1 MFGSALWS
9 LNQVLAAAI
18 RKRVQAGSLIHADAT
33 PAPQGASIIQEK
45 WVAGVCTIVFI
56 IWCLVVHDAYI
67 CISVCRQDVLQL
79 YYAPLVL
86 GYLFHVIR
94 FSAVL
99 LNSIRRS
106 ILMTMHFS
114 WSSRSDYVYTT
125 NQIGSKSSQYQ
136 LLCNFGFATN
146 NFKAVGTRYLFTWI
160 ANRCIYRCIYTHIY

>member
-45 WVAGVCTIVFI
+45 WVAGVCTVVFI

-99 LNSIRRS
+99 LNSIS
-106 ILMTMHFS
+106 IYADQFLWPCTSAEILDLTMYIRPTRLGVNLANISFYATLALQPTT
-114 WSSRSDYVYTT
+114 SR
-125 NQIGSKSSQYQ
+125 
-136 LLCNFGFATN
+136 LLAPD
-146 NFKAVGTRYLFTWI
+146 
-160 ANRCIYRCIYTHIY
+160 IYSPG